1 MEKMDEPAEQLEI
14 FQYELIKLLKK
25 MNKNLEEINNHLE
38 KLSSK
43 KT

>member
-1 MEKMDEPAEQLEI
+1 MDEPAEQLEI